1 MIQDREHDRI
11 VDEINRRRKD
21 QLLALYGELD
31 MRNTLEDE
39 IAKFS
44 WLHEQDVLSKDELEG
59 RLAQARAAFQAPG
72 PAAPSQLH

>member
-31 MRNTLEDE
+31 TRNTLEDE

-44 WLHEQDVLSKDELEG
+44 WLHEQDVLSKEQLEG

-72 PAAPSQLH
+72 PAASSQLH